1 MTVKNREEII
11 MTIGIV
17 GLGLIG
23 GSLAL
28 SIRRHTAHTV
38 LGYDIDPATM
48 LRAKAVEAIHDELTE
63 ALLPTCDI
71 VLVALFPEKC
81 VEYITAHASAFGD
94 HAVVID
100 CAGVKRCVCERLDPL
115 AAAHAWTYIGGHPMA
130 GREYSGFAYARA
142 DLFEKAT
149 MLLCPGEDADIAA
162 RERAKAFFLEAGF
175 KAVRFTTPRDHD
187 QMIAYTSQL
196 AHVVSGAY
204 VKNPL
209 AARHKGFSA
218 GSFLDMTRVA
228 RMNPRMWT
236 ELFLDND
243 DLLLPALDDLILRL
257 SQYRDA
263 LATRDPAALEP
274 VLQEGNLCKQALDE
288 PED

>member
-1 MTVKNREEII
+1 
-11 MTIGIV
+11 MTIGII

-23 GSLAL
+23 GSLAM
-28 SIRRHTAHTV
+28 SIRKHTGHTV

-48 LRAKAVEAIHDELTE
+48 LRAKAVEAIHE
-63 ALLPTCDI
+63 ALTPELLSSCDI
-71 VLVALFPEKC
+71 VLVALFPDQC
-81 VEYITAHASAFGD
+81 VEYIARRADAFKPG
-94 HAVVID
+94 ALVID
-100 CAGVKRCVCERLDPL
+100 CAGVKRHVCRQIEPI
-115 AAAHAWTYIGGHPMA
+115 AAQHDWIYIGGHPMA

-142 DLFEKAT
+142 NLFENAS
-149 MLLCPGEDADIAA
+149 MILCPSADVEIQA
-162 RERAKAFFLEAGF
+162 RELAKRFFLEAGF
-175 KAVRFTTPRDHD
+175 KMVRFCTPEAHD

-209 AARHKGFSA
+209 AVAHKGFSA

-228 RMNPRMWT
+228 RMNPKMWT
-236 ELFLDND
+236 ELFLEND
-243 DLLLPALDDLILRL
+243 DLLLPALDDLIMRL
-257 SQYRDA
+257 GQYREA
-263 LATRDPAALEP
+263 LSSRDPALLEP